1 VTDTGPGAQ
10 PSGLRIVGI
19 LLAAGKGARFGGGK
33 LLAPLRTAFDDIPA
47 GTPIGAA
54 ACRHLVAALPETIAV
69 VRSGDSLLAAMLAAE
84 GARVIECAR
93 ADEGMGASL
102 ACGVSAAAGA
112 AGWAIA
118 LGDMPWIQAATIRAV
133 AATIA
138 AGAHI
143 AAPEFDGRRG
153 HPVAFSRRH
162 GVGLAALEGDE
173 GARAILA
180 AHKASIRMLAV
191 ADAGVVRDVDRRDD
205 IEPASP
211 R

>member
-1 VTDTGPGAQ
+1 MTDTGPGAQ

-69 VRSGDSLLAAMLAAE
+69 VRPGDSLLAAMLAAE

-102 ACGVSAAAGA
+102 ACGVSASADA
-112 AGWAIA
+112 AGWVIA

-133 AATIA
+133 AAAIA
-138 AGAHI
+138 AGADI
-143 AAPEFDGRRG
+143 GAPEFDGRRG

-162 GVGLAALEGDE
+162 GVALAALEGDE

-180 AHKASIRMLAV
+180 AHKASIRTLAV

>member
-1 VTDTGPGAQ
+1 MTNTGPGAQ
-10 PSGLRIVGI
+10 PVGLGIVGI

-33 LLAPLRTAFDDIPA
+33 LLAPLRTSFDDIPA

-69 VRSGDSLLAAMLAAE
+69 VRPGDSLLAAMLAAE

-102 ACGVSAAAGA
+102 ACGVSASADA
-112 AGWAIA
+112 AGWVIA

-133 AATIA
+133 AAAIA
-138 AGAHI
+138 TGADI

-162 GVGLAALEGDE
+162 GVALAALEGDE

-180 AHKASIRMLAV
+180 AHKASIRTLAV

>member
-1 VTDTGPGAQ
+1 MTDTGPGAQ

-69 VRSGDSLLAAMLAAE
+69 VRPGDSLLAAMLAAE
-84 GARVIECAR
+84 GARVIECAT

-102 ACGVSAAAGA
+102 ACGVSASADA
-112 AGWAIA
+112 AGWVIA
-118 LGDMPWIQAATIRAV
+118 LGDMPWIQAATTRAV
-133 AATIA
+133 AAAIA
-138 AGAHI
+138 AGADI
-143 AAPEFDGRRG
+143 ATPEFDGRRG
-153 HPVAFSRRH
+153 HPVAFAHRH
-162 GVGLAALEGDE
+162 GVALAGREGDE
-173 GARAILA
+173 GARALLA

-191 ADAGVVRDVDRRDD
+191 ADAGVVR
-205 IEPASP
+205 
-211 R
+211 